1 MASNGTAPVGV
12 SKNIKQIGRM
22 DLPGG
27 GSVVVE
33 NGYAYVGHMDPP
45 HGTSIIDVKDPKNP
59 KVVSHIEIAEGLH
72 SHKVRVS
79 GDIMLVNYE
88 RYQSQAG
95 TAIRTQNIRHFE
107 SIAKPREIAMY
118 KTPGKGVHRF
128 TFDGR
133 YAYISPTVEGYQG
146 NIAMMLDMKNPER
159 PEEVM
164 RWWMPGQWVA
174 GGETPNFK
182 GADTRCHHPIRRGDR
197 LYISYWHGG
206 FAIVDIS
213 DLSKPRTVS
222 MLDWSPPY
230 PCPTHTTLPMLNK
243 IMERDWLIVT
253 DEEVGEKLNE
263 THNAFLWVVDITKE
277 ESAAAGGDLHRPL
290 RRQIDAR
297 IAASARTNPPSKSTA
312 TLSTSPGSAAACAP
326 WISPIRIMPK
336 EVGYYIPN
344 PGKDQNVVMSN
355 DVFHDKDGKLYLM
368 DRYDGLEIL
377 ESQV

>member
-22 DLPGG
+22 DFPGG

-59 KVVSHIEIAEGLH
+59 KVVAHIWKSPKGLH

-79 GDIMLVNYE
+79 GDIMLINYE
-88 RYQSQAG
+88 RYKAKQELQSG
-95 TAIRTQNIRHFE
+95 LKIFDISE
-107 SIAKPREIAMY
+107 SAKPREIAFY

-133 YAYISPTVEGYQG
+133 YAYISPTMEGYHG
-146 NIAMMLDMKNPER
+146 NIAMMLDMKNPEK
-159 PEEVM
+159 PEEAM
-164 RWWMPGQWVA
+164 RWWMPGQWIA
-174 GGETPNFK
+174 GGETPTFQ

-213 DLSKPRTVS
+213 NMSKPRTVS

-277 ESAAAGGDLHRPL
+277 ELPL
-290 RRQIDAR
+290 PVATFIVPFDGKSTPKNS
-297 IAASARTNPPSKSTA
+297 ASARTNRPSKSTA
-312 TLSTSPGSAAACAP
+312 TRSTSPGSAAACAP
-326 WISPIRIMPK
+326 SISPIRTIPK
-336 EVGYYIPN
+336 KSATTSPIPA
-344 PGKDQNVVMSN
+344 KTRKS
-355 DVFHDKDGKLYLM
+355 
-368 DRYDGLEIL
+368 
-377 ESQV
+377 S

>member
-1 MASNGTAPVGV
+1 
-12 SKNIKQIGRM
+12 M

-27 GSVVVE
+27 GSIVVE

-59 KVVSHIEIAEGLH
+59 KIVAHLEIPEGLH

-79 GDIMLVNYE
+79 GDIMLINYE
-88 RYQSQAG
+88 RYKGKQQLQAG
-95 TAIRTQNIRHFE
+95 LKVFDISNR
-107 SIAKPREIAMY
+107 AKPREIYFY
-118 KTPGKGVHRF
+118 KTADKGVHRF

-133 YAYISPTVEGYQG
+133 YAYISPTVEGYNG
-146 NIAMMLDMKNPER
+146 NIAMMLDMKNPEK

-164 RWWMPGQWVA
+164 RWWMPGQWTA
-174 GGETPNFK
+174 GGETATWH
-182 GADTRCHHPIRRGDR
+182 GTATRCHHPIRRGDR

-213 DLSKPRTVS
+213 NLSKPKTIS
-222 MLDWSPPY
+222 TLDWSPPY

-277 ESAAAGGDLHRPL
+277 DLPLPVATFIVPFDGQSTNEFRFGAHQPAEQVYGNTLYVTWFGGGL
-290 RRQIDAR
+290 RAVDF
-297 IAASARTNPPSKSTA
+297 SNPY
-312 TLSTSPGSAAACAP
+312 
-326 WISPIRIMPK
+326 IPK

-344 PGKDQNVVMSN
+344 PGKGQKVVISN

-377 ESQV
+377 EPQI

>member
-1 MASNGTAPVGV
+1 V

-33 NGYAYVGHMDPP
+33 NSYAYVGHMDPP

-79 GDIMLVNYE
+79 GDIMLINYE
-88 RYQSQAG
+88 RYKPKQELQSG
-95 TAIRTQNIRHFE
+95 LKIFDISNR
-107 SIAKPREIAMY
+107 AKPREIAMY

-128 TFDGR
+128 TYDGR
-133 YAYISPTVEGYQG
+133 YAYISPTVDGFQG

-213 DLSKPRTVS
+213 NLSKPRTVS

-277 ESAAAGGDLHRPL
+277 ELPL
-290 RRQIDAR
+290 PVATFIVPFDG
-297 IAASARTNPPSKSTA
+297 KSTHEFRFGA
-312 TLSTSPGSAAACAP
+312 HQPAEQVYGNTLYVTWFGGGLRAVDFSNPY
-326 WISPIRIMPK
+326 IPK

-344 PGKDQNVVMSN
+344 PGKDQKVVMSN
-355 DVFHDKDGKLYLM
+355 DVFHDNDGKLYLM

-377 ESQV
+377 ENQV